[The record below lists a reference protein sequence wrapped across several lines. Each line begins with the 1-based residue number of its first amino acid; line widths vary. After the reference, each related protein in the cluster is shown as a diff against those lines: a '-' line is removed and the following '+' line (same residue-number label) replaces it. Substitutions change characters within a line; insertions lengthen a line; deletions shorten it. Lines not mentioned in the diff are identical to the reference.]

1 MSLIA
6 ASAEALAEGKH
17 AALADLHFLLTLD
30 ESIVNAAEKQTTKAQ
45 LLEGKFYLKTPFI
58 SNRSPPLSI
67 CLVLQLNLTTFQI
80 FLFNRHSRKQNVN
93 LLPTLHR
100 YPWMDS

>member
-45 LLEGKFYLKTPFI
+45 LLEGKLFENPFYFQSFSSSVYLSRVTTKSNNI
-58 SNRSPPLSI
+58 SNLS
-67 CLVLQLNLTTFQI
+67 F
-80 FLFNRHSRKQNVN
+80 
-93 LLPTLHR
+93 
-100 YPWMDS
+100 

>member
-58 SNRSPPLSI
+58 SNRSPLLYLS
-67 CLVLQLNLTTFQI
+67 LVTTKT
-80 FLFNRHSRKQNVN
+80 KQHFH
-93 LLPTLHR
+93 TF
-100 YPWMDS
+100 SF

>member
-45 LLEGKFYLKTPFI
+45 LLEGKFYLKSPFI
-58 SNRSPPLSI
+58 SNCFPLLSI
-67 CLVLQLNLTTFQI
+67 YLFLQLELNNISNLSF
-80 FLFNRHSRKQNVN
+80 
-93 LLPTLHR
+93 
-100 YPWMDS
+100 

>member
-58 SNRSPPLSI
+58 SIVLLSSI
-67 CLVLQLNLTTFQI
+67 YLSLVTTK
-80 FLFNRHSRKQNVN
+80 N
-93 LLPTLHR
+93 
-100 YPWMDS
+100 